1 VSHDLEDI
9 VTVVDGRAELTDEI
23 HAAPPDLRE
32 YLSREFGAL
41 LSNRDFI
48 EALPG
53 HLLPD
58 IASQQRLNIVIKR
71 IQQFVTER

>member
-1 VSHDLEDI
+1 MSHDLEDV
-9 VTVVDGRAELTDEI
+9 VTVVDGRTELAREI
-23 HAAPPDLRE
+23 RDASRDLQE

-41 LSNRDFI
+41 LSNRAFM

-58 IASQQRLNIVIKR
+58 VSSQERLGLVVTR
-71 IQQFVTER
+71 MQQFVIEG